1 MSELPPN
8 LKANPRLSNWLAID
22 PRGSVEVRT
31 GKVELGQG
39 ITTALAR
46 VAAQELGVAFTRI
59 AMRAASTDGAP
70 NEGFTSGSLSVQDSG
85 SALRQVCAETRA
97 LFLDAAARRMEV
109 SAADLDL
116 RDGEFRVRGAV
127 QLPGTSY
134 WELAEV
140 VSLDRDATGA
150 AQAQAPTA
158 DSEDEPQRLD
168 LPGKILGL
176 PMFLHDMELPGMLH
190 GRVLHPPS
198 TLAVLRDADTAA
210 VQSLPGVVRVVRD
223 GSFLGVVAEQEQQ
236 AEAALRALRSTA
248 RWDEQ
253 ATLPDA
259 EALPAF
265 LRTQPA
271 ETTVVSEKGV
281 DGPVPHGRRF
291 AASYARP
298 FVAHASIAPSC
309 GVARFA
315 DDGSKLEVWTHAQGV
330 YPMQRDLGLLLDVPA
345 SSITV
350 THAPGAGCY
359 GHNGA
364 DDAACE
370 AVLLARA
377 VPGHAVRLL
386 WSRADELRWSP
397 FGSAMSVDLR
407 ATVDEGGR
415 IVDWEHEVWSNGHSL
430 RPGRA
435 AYPVFRAAMFLA
447 KPFTAPVAINM
458 PVPTGGGAERNS
470 IPTYG
475 FARHRVTSH
484 RVLAMPLRT
493 SALRGLGATANVF
506 AAESFMDEIAAD
518 LGVDPLA
525 FRLRHAA
532 DERTR
537 AVLEEAARMAQWQG
551 RRKAEGQGWGIA
563 FARYKHNGAFCAAV
577 AQVDVQREVR
587 VGKLWLAVDVG
598 RVVHGDGVRNQIEG
612 GAIQTVSWVTKEAV
626 RFDRTHVTSD
636 SWETY
641 PVLRFSEVPDVQV
654 ALLDRP
660 GEKSVGAGE
669 ATHGPV
675 AAAIANAVADAT
687 GVRVREMPLT
697 RERLELA
704 VLAEAQA

>member
-1 MSELPPN
+1 MSDLPTN
-8 LKANPRLSNWLAID
+8 LKTNPRLSNWLSIEAGG
-22 PRGSVEVRT
+22 RVEVRS

-46 VAAQELGVAFTRI
+46 IAAQELDVAFTRI
-59 AMRAASTDGAP
+59 AMRPASTDGAP

-97 LFLDAAARRMEV
+97 LFLDEAARRMEV
-109 SAADLDL
+109 SPADLVV
-116 RDGEFRVRGAV
+116 RDGEIRVRGAA

-134 WELAEV
+134 WELAGV
-140 VSLDRDATGA
+140 ISLDRDATG
-150 AQAQAPTA
+150 QAPPQAPRTSDA
-158 DSEDEPQRLD
+158 DEPQRLD
-168 LPGKILGL
+168 LPAKILGQ
-176 PMFLHDMELPGMLH
+176 PVFLHDLELPGMLH

-198 TLAVLRDADTAA
+198 TLALLRDVDIMAMKG
-210 VQSLPGVVRVVRD
+210 LPGVVEVVRD
-223 GSFLGVVAEQEQQ
+223 GSFLGVIAHTEQQ
-236 AEAALRALRSTA
+236 AALALRKLESVA

-259 EALPAF
+259 NALPAF
-265 LRTQPA
+265 LRSQPA
-271 ETTVVSEKGV
+271 ETTVVSERNL
-281 DGPVPHGRRF
+281 DAAAPEGRRF
-291 AASYARP
+291 AASYAKP
-298 FVAHASIAPSC
+298 FLAHASIAPSC

-315 DDGSKLEVWTHAQGV
+315 ADGSRLEVWTHAQGV
-330 YPMQRDLGLLLDVPA
+330 YPMQRDLGLLLEQPA

-350 THAPGAGCY
+350 THVPGAGCY

-377 VPGHAVRLL
+377 VPGRAVRLL
-386 WSRADELRWSP
+386 WSRADELGWSP
-397 FGSAMSVDLR
+397 LGPAMSVDVK
-407 ATVDEGGR
+407 ATVDDGGR

-435 AYPVFRAAMFLA
+435 SYPVFRAAMFLG

-475 FARHRVTSH
+475 FPRHRVTNH

-493 SALRGLGATANVF
+493 SALRGLGAVGNVF
-506 AAESFMDEIAAD
+506 AAESFMDEIAQQ

-532 DERTR
+532 DDRTR
-537 AVLEEAARMAQWQG
+537 AVLEEAARMADWQG
-551 RRKAEGQGWGIA
+551 RKAREGEGWGLA

-577 AQVDVQREVR
+577 AQVDVQRDVR
-587 VGKLWLAVDVG
+587 VRNLWLAVDVG
-598 RVVHGDGVRNQIEG
+598 RVVVADGVRNQLEG
-612 GAIQTVSWVTKEAV
+612 GAIQTVSWATREEV
-626 RFDRTHVTSD
+626 RFDATRVTSD
-636 SWETY
+636 SWESY
-641 PVLRFSEVPDVQV
+641 PILRFSEVPAVHIS
-654 ALLDRP
+654 LLDRP
-660 GEKSVGAGE
+660 AEKSVGAGE

-675 AAAIANAVADAT
+675 AAAIANAVADAV
-687 GVRVREMPLT
+687 GVRVRELPLT
-697 RERLELA
+697 RERLE
-704 VLAEAQA
+704 QALQQA